1 MEVKAE
7 VGVVFES
14 RVTEWRYKLIE
25 IFLSLESKLDVECSG
40 PGVEPIDL
48 ALNLLDLGGCSLLL
62 HRSSKHF
69 NAL

>member
-1 MEVKAE
+1 MEVKINRDF
-7 VGVVFES
+7 FEF
-14 RVTEWRYKLIE
+14 K
-25 IFLSLESKLDVECSG
+25 SKLDVECSG

-62 HRSSKHF
+62 LRSSKHC